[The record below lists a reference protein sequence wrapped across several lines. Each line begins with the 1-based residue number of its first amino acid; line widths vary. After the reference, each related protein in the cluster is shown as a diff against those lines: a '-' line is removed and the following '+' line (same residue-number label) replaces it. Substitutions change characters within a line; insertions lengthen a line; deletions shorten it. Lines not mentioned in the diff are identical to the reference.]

1 MTGFIPEAD
10 EVETDP
16 SPADTSTDTSQEEGQ
31 DTDPQKE
38 IQLTPEQIRTIER
51 MVREETARVASKLQ
65 SQVARGENRIQGY
78 IQQQIAALQQT
89 KTLLGLSDQQVQVAQ
104 DKIIRD
110 AYTQQID
117 GAGQPT
123 AQQYQQQPEM
133 HPAIEAALAMME
145 AQGTIVEEGDP
156 EFESIRPLLQAGDYR
171 NLIATTKNAMALKTQ
186 RLQSRKGKATVR
198 APGGASGQPETDT
211 DISGITDSKE
221 LYRLGSRQVHA
232 GGRRK

>member
-10 EVETDP
+10 ELETDP
-16 SPADTSTDTSQEEGQ
+16 STADASADTSQEEGQ
-31 DTDPQKE
+31 EPEPQKE
-38 IQLTPEQIRTIER
+38 TPLTLDQIRVIA
-51 MVREETARVASKLQ
+51 REEATRIAQ
-65 SQVARGENRIQGY
+65 SQVAKGENRIQGY

-89 KTLLGLSDQQVQVAQ
+89 KTLLGLSDQQVQAAQ

-117 GAGQPT
+117 GAGQPQ